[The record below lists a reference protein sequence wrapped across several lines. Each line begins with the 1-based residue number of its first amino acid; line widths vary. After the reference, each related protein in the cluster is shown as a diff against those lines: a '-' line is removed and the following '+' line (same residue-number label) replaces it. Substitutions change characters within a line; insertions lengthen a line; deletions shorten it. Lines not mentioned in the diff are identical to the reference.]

1 MAEENVLFLPVKTF
15 GRRDLVTCPADALLV
30 EAAARM
36 RDRDIS
42 SIVVV
47 DQGEPIGIFTDR
59 DLRNKVVA
67 LGKDPG
73 SLQAR
78 SIMSTP
84 LIVVQEDDFLFEAL
98 YRMSRHRIHRVCVV
112 DAEGRLTGII
122 TDTDILKLQT
132 RSPQKM
138 LRDIEEAGGIADL
151 TSLHRKIQD
160 LVLHLVGTG
169 TATRSLV
176 RMIAHL
182 NDRLLI
188 RLIEILRAEKFP
200 DLTNRFAF
208 VVLGSEGRREQT
220 LATDQDNA
228 IVYADDLSQDEVAQV
243 EAFSHALIEALIGI
257 GVPPC
262 PGGIMAKNEC
272 WRRSLTEWIK
282 VLNSWLS
289 TPTPENILNGSM
301 FFDIR
306 TLHGDPS
313 FEQELKA
320 HIAEHLNQ
328 DAVFLAHTAVNV
340 LRFKTPL
347 GWFGRIKTIKK
358 GEDRGKLDIKKAGI
372 FAVTEGI
379 KVLALEASILN
390 GGTRERLHGLVEA
403 KVLAPEQA
411 LDLEASFDFLVF
423 LRLRCQVRAI
433 REGQEPSNYL
443 SLDHLN
449 RMEKGRLKLA
459 LKGVRAFQ
467 TFLRRHFQLDLMM
480 R

>member
-1 MAEENVLFLPVKTF
+1 MAEENILFLPVKTF
-15 GRRDLVTCPADALLV
+15 GRRDLVTCPADAPLV
-30 EAAARM
+30 EVAARM

-47 DQGEPIGIFTDR
+47 DQGEPVGIFTDR

-78 SIMSTP
+78 SIMSSP
-84 LIVVQEDDFLFEAL
+84 LIVVHEDDFLFEAL
-98 YRMSRHRIHRVCVV
+98 YRMSRHGIHRVCVV
-112 DAEGRLTGII
+112 DANGRLTGIV

-138 LRDIEEAGGIADL
+138 LRDIEEADNIADL
-151 TSLHRKIQD
+151 TKLHRQIQD

-169 TATRSLV
+169 TTTRNLV

-188 RLIEILRAEKFP
+188 RLIEILRVEKFP
-200 DLTNRFAF
+200 DLTDRFAF

-220 LATDQDNA
+220 LSTDQDNA
-228 IVYADDLSQDEVAQV
+228 IVLADDLSKEEAAQV
-243 EAFSHALIEALIGI
+243 EAFSHALIEALVEI

-262 PGGIMAKNEC
+262 PGGIMAKNEF
-272 WRRSLTEWIK
+272 WRRSRTEWIS
-282 VLNSWLS
+282 VVDDWLS

-306 TLHGDPS
+306 TLYGEPS
-313 FEQELKA
+313 FEQRLKD
-320 HIAEHLNQ
+320 HIAKSLSKE
-328 DAVFLAHTAVNV
+328 AAFLAHTTVNV

-358 GEDRGKLDIKKAGI
+358 GELRGKLDIKKAGI

-379 KVLALEASILN
+379 KVLALEAGILN
-390 GGTRERLHGLVEA
+390 GGTRERLQGLVEA
-403 KVLAPEQA
+403 KVLASEQA
-411 LDLEASFDFLVF
+411 QDLEASFDFLVF
-423 LRLRCQVRAI
+423 LRLRCQVRGI
-433 REGQEPSNYL
+433 REGREPDNYV

-459 LKGVRAFQ
+459 LKEVRSFQ
-467 TFLRRHFQLDLMM
+467 TFLQRHFQIDLMM

>member
-15 GRRDLVTCPADALLV
+15 GRRDLVTCPADAPLV
-30 EAAARM
+30 DAAARM

-42 SIVVV
+42 SIIVV
-47 DQGEPIGIFTDR
+47 DGGEPVGIFTDR

-67 LGKDPG
+67 PGKDPAD
-73 SLQAR
+73 LQAR
-78 SIMSTP
+78 SIMSAP
-84 LIVVQEDDFLFEAL
+84 LIVVQEEDFLFEAL
-98 YRMSRHRIHRVCVV
+98 YRMTRNRIHRVCVV
-112 DAEGRLTGII
+112 NAEGRLTGII

-138 LRDIEEAGGIADL
+138 LRDIEEAGSIADL
-151 TSLHRKIQD
+151 TTLHRQIQG

-169 TATRSLV
+169 TSTRNLV

-200 DLTNRFAF
+200 ELTERFAF

-220 LATDQDNA
+220 LSTDQDNA
-228 IVYADDLSQDEVAQV
+228 IIYADDLSPAEVAQV
-243 EAFSHALIEALIGI
+243 EAFSQVLIDALIEI

-262 PGGIMAKNEC
+262 PGGIMAKNEF
-272 WRRSLTEWIK
+272 WRRSLSEWFK
-282 VLNSWLS
+282 VVDHWLS

-313 FEQELKA
+313 FERSLKE
-320 HIAEHLNQ
+320 HIARHLNK

-347 GWFGRIKTIKK
+347 GWFGRIKTEKK
-358 GEDRGKLDIKKAGI
+358 GEHYGKVDIKKAGI

-379 KVLALEASILN
+379 KVLALEAGILD
-390 GGTRERLHGLVEA
+390 GGTRERLQGLLEA

-411 LDLEASFDFLVF
+411 QDLEVSFDFLVF
-423 LRLRCQVRAI
+423 LRLRCQVRYI
-433 REGQEPSNYL
+433 REGSEPSNYV
-443 SLDHLN
+443 SMDHLN

-459 LKGVRAFQ
+459 LKEVRSFQ
-467 TFLRRHFQLDLMM
+467 TFLQRHFQLDLIS

>member
-1 MAEENVLFLPVKTF
+1 MAEESILFLPVKTF
-15 GRRDLVTCPADALLV
+15 GRRDLVTCPADAPLV
-30 EAAARM
+30 EVAACM

-47 DQGEPIGIFTDR
+47 DQGEPVGIFTDR

-73 SLQAR
+73 SLLAR
-78 SIMSTP
+78 SIMSAP
-84 LIVVQEDDFLFEAL
+84 LIVVREDDFLFEAL
-98 YRMSRHRIHRVCVV
+98 YRMSRHGIHRVCVV
-112 DAEGRLTGII
+112 DANGRLTGIV

-138 LRDIEEAGGIADL
+138 LRDIEEADNIADL
-151 TSLHRKIQD
+151 SKLHRQIQD

-169 TATRSLV
+169 ATTRNLV

-188 RLIEILRAEKFP
+188 RLIEILRVEKFP
-200 DLTNRFAF
+200 ALTDRFAF

-220 LATDQDNA
+220 LSTDQDNA
-228 IVYADDLSQDEVAQV
+228 IVHADDLTPEEAAQLA
-243 EAFSHALIEALIGI
+243 AFSHALIEALIAI

-262 PGGIMAKNEC
+262 PGGIMAKNEF
-272 WRRSLTEWIK
+272 WRRSRTEWIR
-282 VLNSWLS
+282 VVDDWLS

-306 TLHGDPS
+306 TLYGEPS
-313 FEQELKA
+313 LEQQLKD
-320 HIAEHLNQ
+320 HIAKSLSKE
-328 DAVFLAHTAVNV
+328 AVFLVHTTVNV

-358 GEDRGKLDIKKAGI
+358 GELRGKLDVKKAGI

-379 KVLALEASILN
+379 KVLALEAGILN
-390 GGTRERLHGLVEA
+390 GGTRERLQGLVEA
-403 KVLAPEQA
+403 KVLAAEQA
-411 LDLEASFDFLVF
+411 QDLEASFDFLVF

-433 REGQEPSNYL
+433 REGREPDNYV

-449 RMEKGRLKLA
+449 HMEKGRLKLA
-459 LKGVRAFQ
+459 LKEVRSFQ
-467 TFLRRHFQLDLMM
+467 TFLQRHFQIDLMM